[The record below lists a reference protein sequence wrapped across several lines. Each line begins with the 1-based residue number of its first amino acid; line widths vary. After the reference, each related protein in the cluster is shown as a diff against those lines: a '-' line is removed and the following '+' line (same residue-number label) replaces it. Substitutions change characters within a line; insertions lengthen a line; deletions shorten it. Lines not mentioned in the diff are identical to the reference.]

1 MIMIGLM
8 ERFWKKAYRG
18 LTVFG
23 YIMTA
28 PSMIV
33 IFPLMAILAIVE
45 MIILDIVWLVLDCI
59 DAKKDVKYW
68 NVLDSIRW
76 LTW

>member
-33 IFPLMAILAIVE
+33 IFPLMAILALAE
-45 MIILDIVWLVLDCI
+45 MIILDIVWIVLDCI
-59 DAKKDVKYW
+59 DTKNDGKYW

-76 LTW
+76 LTL

>member
-8 ERFWKKAYRG
+8 ERFLRKAYSG

-23 YIMTA
+23 YIVTA
-28 PSMIV
+28 PSMTV
-33 IFPLMAILAIVE
+33 IFSLMVILALAE
-45 MIILDIVWLVLDCI
+45 MIMLDIVWLVWDCI
-59 DAKKDVKYW
+59 DTKMYGKHW
-68 NVLDSIRW
+68 NVLDAIRY

>member
-18 LTVFG
+18 LTVFR

-45 MIILDIVWLVLDCI
+45 MIILDIVWLVFDCI
-59 DAKKDVKYW
+59 DTKKDAKYW
-68 NVLDSIRW
+68 NALDSIRW

>member
-8 ERFWKKAYRG
+8 EKFWKKAYRD

-45 MIILDIVWLVLDCI
+45 MIILDIVWLVFDYI
-59 DAKKDVKYW
+59 DTKRHGGYW
-68 NVLDSIRW
+68 FLTVAIRW